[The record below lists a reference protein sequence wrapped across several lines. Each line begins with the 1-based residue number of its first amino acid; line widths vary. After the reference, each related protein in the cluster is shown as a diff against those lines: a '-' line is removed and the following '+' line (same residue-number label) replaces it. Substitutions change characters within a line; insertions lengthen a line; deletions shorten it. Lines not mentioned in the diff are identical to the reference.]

1 MAIVRDRKFLDS
13 DGTVSSKLLFSCIN
27 EHRLEVE
34 ARLNKLNDYYEGAHK
49 ILDRTFKNKNIP
61 NNKIV
66 CNHAEYITDLAIGYV
81 FGVPISYSGDG
92 ADALNI
98 NFTEIDEDSHNNEL
112 ALDLSIFGRTY
123 ELIYMN
129 TDEKPKIELASLSP
143 LNTFLVVD
151 TSVKEKPM
159 FAVHYYPNITLENTI
174 KNYTVEI
181 YTESEKLVYEI
192 PTLDG
197 ECSIEKEVDIDEHYF
212 NGIPIIEYTN
222 NKKARGDFEGVIAL
236 IDAYNKLQSDRVND
250 KEQLVDAFLVL
261 IGQNL
266 GDSKEEVSETVQYL
280 LEQKILE
287 LDDGGDAKWLIKSL
301 SEDQVEVLKKSLKD
315 DIHEFSKVP
324 CLTDENFVGNASG
337 VAMKYKLLGL
347 EQLGKTKERYFKK
360 GLRKRLK
367 LIENLEGIRANNI
380 KSSDIDIS
388 MKRSLPVDDEL
399 LARIA
404 QETEGFISWETRI
417 KNYDPEIDINEERKR
432 LEEEKKRNIEEQQ
445 KAFGFPYDKSDN
457 PNNEDENTDK
467 EDDVVN
473 EE

>member
-1 MAIVRDRKFLDS
+1 MRELL
-13 DGTVSSKLLFSCIN
+13 KLAEIPRSTFYYNLKN
-27 EHRLEVE
+27 MKKEDKYKVE
-34 ARLNKLNDYYEGAHK
+34 KD
-49 ILDRTFKNKNIP
+49 
-61 NNKIV
+61 
-66 CNHAEYITDLAIGYV
+66 
-81 FGVPISYSGDG
+81 
-92 ADALNI
+92 
-98 NFTEIDEDSHNNEL
+98 EI
-112 ALDLSIFGRTY
+112 LSIFNENKGRY
-123 ELIYMN
+123 GYRR
-129 TDEKPKIELASLSP
+129 
-143 LNTFLVVD
+143 
-151 TSVKEKPM
+151 
-159 FAVHYYPNITLENTI
+159 ITLEMRNRGYIINHKTVARLMQIMGLQSIQRPKRRYNSYQGTI
-174 KNYTVEI
+174 GKIADNLLKRDFKAEKPNQKWATDV
-181 YTESEKLVYEI
+181 TEFKVNNDKLYLSPI
-192 PTLDG
+192 
-197 ECSIEKEVDIDEHYF
+197 VDLF
-212 NGIPIIEYTN
+212 NGEVISFNLSRHPVFNQVVDMLEKAFDKIPDNTN
-222 NKKARGDFEGVIAL
+222 L
-236 IDAYNKLQSDRVND
+236 ILHSDQGWQYQM
-250 KEQLVDAFLVL
+250 KQY
-261 IGQNL
+261 
-266 GDSKEEVSETVQYL
+266 QYL

-287 LDDGGDAKWLIKSL
+287 LDEGGDAKWLIKSL